1 MPALVQSEA
10 AIISPILE
18 RVRGQEIRAG
28 LNLYC
33 SDTRTIAQEAAGG
46 GRGGPGDVNTGTN
59 LIIQVVME

>member
-33 SDTRTIAQEAAGG
+33 SDNRTIAQEAAG
-46 GRGGPGDVNTGTN
+46 GGPGDVNTGTN